1 MGLVLWRCIHRETSG
16 VRHFPSVFALP
27 GTRLRV
33 WLRAVMKI
41 VVAYSGG
48 LDTSVLLLWLKEKY
62 NAEIIA
68 YCADVGQGDE
78 LDGLEA
84 KALSTGA
91 SKCYIGDLKED
102 FAANYIFPMIQAN
115 AIYEGRYLLGTSI
128 ARPCI
133 TKAMMDV
140 AIAEGADAIAH
151 GATGKGNDQVR
162 FELSAA
168 ALAPNVKCIAPWR
181 DASFRAQF
189 PGRSEMIA
197 YAEAHNIPIKA
208 SMKKPYSMD
217 RNLLHISFEAG
228 AMEDPW
234 YDATTPAD
242 RDMYVLS
249 VSPEDAPNR
258 PEYVEILFEKGDAIG
273 LRHENLDAIIAE
285 LGDVKVNGQRD
296 GYALMSPYGV
306 MRVLNL
312 LGGRNGIGRVDI
324 VENRFVGMKSRGIYE
339 TPGGTIL
346 LAAHRDLETLVVDR
360 EAMHIRDSLIPKYAQ
375 LVYNGFWFA
384 PEREAIQ
391 ALVTE
396 TQKTVSG
403 EVRLKLYKGNVMQAG
418 RRSPFSMY
426 SEAVATM
433 EGGQEEAYNQDDATG
448 FIALNALRLKASA
461 RQAK

>member
-1 MGLVLWRCIHRETSG
+1 
-16 VRHFPSVFALP
+16 
-27 GTRLRV
+27 
-33 WLRAVMKI
+33 MKI
-41 VVAYSGG
+41 LVAYSGG
-48 LDTSVLLLWLKEKY
+48 LDTSVLLLWLKQKY
-62 NAEIIA
+62 QAEILA

-91 SKCYIGDLKED
+91 SKCFIGDLKED
-102 FAANYIFPMIQAN
+102 FAGNFIFPMLQAN
-115 AIYEGRYLLGTSI
+115 AVYEGRYLLGTSI

-133 TKAMMDV
+133 TQGMMAV
-140 AIAEGADAIAH
+140 AQAEGADAIAH

-181 DASFRAQF
+181 DPEFRAQF
-189 PGRSEMIA
+189 PGRTEMIA
-197 YAEAHNIPIKA
+197 YAEAHQIPIKA

-249 VSPEDAPNR
+249 VSPQDAPDR
-258 PEYVEILFEKGDAIG
+258 PETIEILFEKGNAIG
-273 LRHENLDAIIAE
+273 LKHDNLEAILTE
-285 LGDVKVNGQRD
+285 LGDVRPTGQQD
-296 GYALMSPYGV
+296 GHALLTPYGV

-312 LGGRNGIGRVDI
+312 LGGRNGVGRVDI

-346 LAAHRDLETLVVDR
+346 LAAHRDLETLVMDR
-360 EAMHIRDSLIPKYAQ
+360 ESMHIRDSLIPKYAQ

-384 PEREAIQ
+384 PERVAIQ
-391 ALVTE
+391 ALVSE

-418 RRSPFSMY
+418 RRSPHSMY

-461 RQAK
+461 RQTK

>member
-1 MGLVLWRCIHRETSG
+1 
-16 VRHFPSVFALP
+16 
-27 GTRLRV
+27 
-33 WLRAVMKI
+33 MKI
-41 VVAYSGG
+41 LVAYSGG

-84 KALSTGA
+84 KALATGA
-91 SKCYIGDLKED
+91 SKCFIGDLKEE
-102 FAANYIFPMIQAN
+102 FARDYIFPMIQAN

-133 TKAMMDV
+133 SKGMIDV
-140 AIAEGADAIAH
+140 ALAEGADAIAH

-168 ALAPNVKCIAPWR
+168 ALAPDVKCIAPWR
-181 DASFRAQF
+181 DASFRKQF
-189 PGRSEMIA
+189 PGRAEMIA
-197 YAEAHNIPIKA
+197 YADAHNIPIKA

-228 AMEDPW
+228 NMEDPW
-234 YDATTPAD
+234 YDATTHAD
-242 RDMYVLS
+242 ADMYVLS
-249 VSPEDAPNR
+249 VSPEDAPDQA
-258 PEYVEILFEKGDAIG
+258 EYIQILFEKGNAIG
-273 LRHENLDAIIAE
+273 LKHANIDGL
-285 LGDVKVNGQRD
+285 LTKVGDVKTIGQKD
-296 GYALMSPYGV
+296 GYALLSPYGI
-306 MRVLNL
+306 MRILNL

-384 PEREAIQ
+384 PERLAIQ

-396 TQKTVSG
+396 TQQTVSG

-418 RRSPFSMY
+418 RRSPHSLY

-433 EGGQEEAYNQDDATG
+433 EGGQEQAYNQDDATG
-448 FIALNALRLKASA
+448 FIALNALRLKATA
-461 RQAK
+461 RQK

>member
-1 MGLVLWRCIHRETSG
+1 
-16 VRHFPSVFALP
+16 
-27 GTRLRV
+27 
-33 WLRAVMKI
+33 MKI
-41 VVAYSGG
+41 LVAYSGG
-48 LDTSVLLLWLKEKY
+48 LDTSVLLLWLKQKY
-62 NAEIIA
+62 SAEIIA

-91 SKCYIGDLKED
+91 SKCFIGDLRED
-102 FAANYIFPMIQAN
+102 FARDFIFPMIQAN
-115 AIYEGRYLLGTSI
+115 AVYEGRYLLGTSI

-133 TKAMMDV
+133 TKGMMEV
-140 AIAEGADAIAH
+140 ALAEGADAIAH

-168 ALAPNVKCIAPWR
+168 ALAPHVKCIAPWR

-189 PGRSEMIA
+189 PGRTEMIA
-197 YAEAHNIPIKA
+197 YAEAHQIPIKA

-249 VSPEDAPNR
+249 VSPEDAPDC
-258 PEYVEILFEKGDAIG
+258 PETLEILFEKGNAIG
-273 LRHENLDAIIAE
+273 LKHENLHGIITE
-285 LGDVKVNGQRD
+285 LGDVTATGQRD
-296 GYALMSPYGV
+296 GYALLSPYGV

-346 LAAHRDLETLVVDR
+346 LAAHRDLETLVMDR
-360 EAMHIRDSLIPKYAQ
+360 ESMHIRDSLIPKYAQ

-396 TQKTVSG
+396 TQKTVTG

-426 SEAVATM
+426 SEAIATM
-433 EGGQEEAYNQDDATG
+433 EGGQELAYNQDDATG
-448 FIALNALRLKASA
+448 FIALNALRLKATA
-461 RQAK
+461 RQAKSLG

>member
-1 MGLVLWRCIHRETSG
+1 
-16 VRHFPSVFALP
+16 
-27 GTRLRV
+27 
-33 WLRAVMKI
+33 MKI

-68 YCADVGQGDE
+68 YCADVGQAEE

-91 SKCYIGDLKED
+91 SKCYIGDLKEE
-102 FAANYIFPMIQAN
+102 FAADYIYPMFQAN
-115 AIYEGRYLLGTSI
+115 AVYEGRYLLGTSI

-133 TKAMMDV
+133 IKGMLDV

-162 FELSAA
+162 FELSLN
-168 ALAPNVKCIAPWR
+168 ALAPDIKMIAPWR
-181 DASFRAQF
+181 DDEFRAQF
-189 PGRSEMIA
+189 PGRAEMIA
-197 YAEAHNIPIKA
+197 YCAEHDIDVQA
-208 SMKKPYSMD
+208 STKKPYSMD

-228 AMEDPW
+228 SLEDTW
-234 YDATTPAD
+234 YDGSTEAD
-242 RDMYVLS
+242 KDMYVLS
-249 VSPEDAPNR
+249 VAPEDAPDT
-258 PEYVEILFEKGDAIG
+258 PEYVQFLFENGNIIG
-273 LRHENLDAIIAE
+273 LQNESLADYIAE
-285 LGDVKVNGQRD
+285 LNDFEVKGEKD
-296 GYALMSPYGV
+296 GYTLLTPYGV
-306 MRVLNL
+306 MRVLNH
-312 LGGRNGIGRVDI
+312 LGGKHGIGRIDI

-346 LAAHRDLETLVVDR
+346 LEAHRDLETLTIDR
-360 EAMHIRDSLIPKYAQ
+360 EAQHVRDSLIPKYAQ

-396 TQKTVSG
+396 SQKTVSG
-403 EVRLKLYKGNVMQAG
+403 EVRVKLYKGNVMQAG
-418 RRSPFSMY
+418 RRSPHSMY
-426 SEAVATM
+426 DEDVATM

-448 FIALNALRLKASA
+448 FIALNALRLKAN
-461 RQAK
+461 AKQK

>member
-1 MGLVLWRCIHRETSG
+1 
-16 VRHFPSVFALP
+16 
-27 GTRLRV
+27 
-33 WLRAVMKI
+33 MKI

-68 YCADVGQGDE
+68 YCSDCGQGDE

-91 SKCYIGDLKED
+91 SKCYIDDQKEE
-102 FAANYIFPMIQAN
+102 FARDYIFPMFQAN
-115 AIYEGRYLLGTSI
+115 AVYEGRYLLGTSI

-133 TKAMMDV
+133 TKGMIDV
-140 AIAEGADAIAH
+140 ALKEGADAIAH

-168 ALAPNVKCIAPWR
+168 ALAPGIRCIAPWR
-181 DASFRAQF
+181 DAEFRKQF
-189 PGRSEMIA
+189 PGRKEMIA
-197 YAEAHNIPIKA
+197 YAEANNIPIKA

-228 AMEDPW
+228 ALEDTW
-234 YDATTPAD
+234 YDATGEAD

-249 VSPEDAPNR
+249 VSPEEAPDKAQMLQ
-258 PEYVEILFEKGDAIG
+258 VLFEKGNIIG
-273 LRHENLDAIIAE
+273 LLTEGLTDLIAN
-285 LGDVKVNGQRD
+285 LGDFETLGEKD
-296 GYALMSPYGV
+296 GYTLLTPYGV
-306 MRVLNL
+306 MRCLNAI
-312 LGGRNGIGRVDI
+312 GGAHGIGRIDI

-346 LAAHRDLETLVVDR
+346 LAAHRDLETLVIDR
-360 EAMHIRDSLIPKYAQ
+360 ELQQTRDTLIPKYAQ

-396 TQKTVSG
+396 SQKKVSG

-418 RRSPFSMY
+418 RRSPYSMY
-426 SEAVATM
+426 DEHVATM
-433 EGGQEEAYNQDDATG
+433 EGGQEAAYNQDDATG
-448 FIALNALRLKASA
+448 FIALNALRLKANA
-461 RQAK
+461 RQK